1 MKKSNSKFMW
11 GVQLSVIHSLFQPA
25 VDFLFYV
32 TSPKQKVLVF
42 CMLELLEHNLH
53 GFSCVFQMHVA

>member
-1 MKKSNSKFMW
+1 MW
-11 GVQLSVIHSLFQPA
+11 GAQLSVIHSLFQPA